1 MRAAMITIIEK
12 LVFKP
17 IMRVVG
23 RKLESGK
30 LASYAACSTN
40 LNEASMKS
48 YLMGHWRRKVTWRFS
63 PAEVCYVGMIN
74 MIVSL
79 PVKQQ
84 WTLPQLIPPTRILVL
99 F

>member
-1 MRAAMITIIEK
+1 MITIIEK

-23 RKLESGK
+23 RKFESGK
-30 LASYAACSTN
+30 LASYAACSI
-40 LNEASMKS
+40 NEATMKS
-48 YLMGHWRRKVTWRFS
+48 YLMGDWSRRRKVTWRFS
-63 PAEVCYVGMIN
+63 PAEIYYVGMIN

-84 WTLPQLIPPTRILVL
+84 
-99 F
+99 